1 MGRKQRGWDK
11 IMVREINKTELNE
24 LLELYL
30 YLHEDSIR
38 K

>member
-24 LLELYL
+24 LLELVIFV
-30 YLHEDSIR
+30 SS
-38 K
+38 